1 MTAPLWSMAVFAFGV
16 VTFLAGA
23 FTTYFGKGRSRGIGV
38 GLVVVG
44 VVVVALFAWFANLVA
59 LGPVPPVVWSST
71 MAVDAILAV
80 VGALIGGAVAV
91 GLFLAS
97 IMNA

>member
-1 MTAPLWSMAVFAFGV
+1 MTAPLWSMAVLAFGV
-16 VTFLAGA
+16 TTFLSGA

-44 VVVVALFAWFANLVA
+44 VVVVALFAWFANLVPVTA
-59 LGPVPPVVWSST
+59 VPPVVWSST
-71 MAVDAILAV
+71 MAADAILAV
-80 VGALIGGAVAV
+80 VGALIGGAIAV
-91 GLFLAS
+91 VLFLAS

>member
-1 MTAPLWSMAVFAFGV
+1 MTAPLWSMAVLAFGV
-16 VTFLAGA
+16 TTFLAGA

-44 VVVVALFAWFANLVA
+44 LVVAALFAWFANLLPITA
-59 LGPVPPVVWSST
+59 VPPVAWSST

-80 VGALIGGAVAV
+80 IGALIGGAVAV
-91 GLFLAS
+91 GVFLAS